1 MTDTR
6 LHDDTIRIIRER
18 WEDIADNIEDCKDN
32 DDIESAREWMV
43 VWRSMGRV
51 LTTPT
56 IATLA
61 AEKQAAD
68 EIESELDR
76 GDEYRTASG
85 SPNAQHRRVTAD
97 ICRAGHNE
105 RYDAEAYYSSRPTT
119 MTVDGIRYV
128 VGR

>member
-6 LHDDTIRIIRER
+6 LHDDTIRIIRDRCEQV
-18 WEDIADNIEDCKDN
+18 ADNIMCCNAD
-32 DDIESAREWMV
+32 DDIESAREWTV
-43 VWRSMGRV
+43 LLQSMDRV
-51 LTTPT
+51 LATPT

-68 EIESELDR
+68 EIENELDR

-85 SPNAQHRRVTAD
+85 SPNAKHRRVTAD
-97 ICRAGHNE
+97 LCRAGHNE
-105 RYDAEAYYSSRPTT
+105 QHDAEAYYSSRPTT

>member
-6 LHDDTIRIIRER
+6 LHDDTIRILRDR
-18 WEDIADNIEDCKDN
+18 REDIADNIELCEDD
-32 DDIESAREWMV
+32 DDIESAREWMGI
-43 VWRSMGRV
+43 WESMDRV
-51 LTTPT
+51 LATPT

-68 EIESELDR
+68 EIENELDR

-85 SPNAQHRRVTAD
+85 SPNAKHRRVTAD
-97 ICRAGHNE
+97 LCRAGHNE
-105 RYDAEAYYSSRPTT
+105 QYDADAYYSSRPST
-119 MTVDGIRYV
+119 MIVDGIRYV

>member
-6 LHDDTIRIIRER
+6 LHDATIRILRDR
-18 WEDIADNIEDCKDN
+18 REDIADNIELCEDD

-43 VWRSMGRV
+43 IWESMDRV
-51 LTTPT
+51 LATPT

-85 SPNAQHRRVTAD
+85 SPNAKHRRITAD
-97 ICRAGHNE
+97 LCRAGHNE
-105 RYDAEAYYSSRPTT
+105 QYDVEAYYSSRPTT
-119 MTVDGIRYV
+119 MTVDGVRYV